1 MRYFDIRLTTDSGG
15 LHPVDR
21 SLAAVTGV
29 AREALLHI
37 DAFGDGTGIFLY
49 RLSGDREAAREFS
62 TTTDGVLGY
71 DLINVDGA
79 GFHLYLHVRPG
90 EPAGSLM
97 ALCHEFALIVNTPI
111 EFTDYGDILVTI
123 VGRHEM
129 LRDALHA
136 APEAINVNIEQVGQ
150 YHPEQRDFLSLLT
163 DRQREVFEHAVQS
176 GYYEIPRGVNQEQ
189 LANALG
195 CAPSTVDEHLR
206 KAESKMLSALV
217 STPRSD

>member
-1 MRYFDIRLTTDSGG
+1 MRYFDLRLTPESGG

-21 SLAAVTGV
+21 ALAAVRGIT
-29 AREALLHI
+29 REALLHI
-37 DAFGDGTGIFLY
+37 DAFGDGTGILLY
-49 RLSGDREAAREFS
+49 RLTGDRETAAEFAVS
-62 TTTDGVLGY
+62 SDEVLGH
-71 DLINVDGA
+71 DLIDVDGE

-97 ALCHEFALIVNTPI
+97 TLCYEYALIVKTPI
-111 EFTDYGDILVTI
+111 EFTDYGDVLVTV

-129 LRDALHA
+129 LREALRA

-150 YHPEQRDFLSLLT
+150 YHPDERDFLSLLT
-163 DRQREVFEHAVQS
+163 DRQREVFERAVEL

-189 LANALG
+189 LADTLG

-217 STPRSD
+217 HRPSDP